1 MKLRLFHLLNS
12 KMAARRQ
19 QAAAAGAGGGGSKKW
34 AEEAA
39 GDKQKKG
46 RTTVEVQGSNRE
58 NGREAIEEEREFP
71 SLSERGK

>member
-19 QAAAAGAGGGGSKKW
+19 QAAGGGGSKKW